1 MTVTGSP
8 QVERRL
14 LNSEEVAVMLGVHPN
29 YVRTLARE
37 GRLRSV
43 QFRKRGEH
51 HFDRDY
57 IERLIRGERDEP

>member
-1 MTVTGSP
+1 LAVSGP

-14 LNSEEVAVMLGVHPN
+14 LNSEEVAAMLGVHPN
-29 YVRTLARE
+29 SVRKLARE

-51 HFDRDY
+51 HFDRDEV
-57 IERLIRGERDEP
+57 ERLIRGEPR